1 MSRGKTDNTGFFCFS
16 GFSAGRKSEYPDRK
30 QKIPAL
36 CEREFFIGAND
47 GNRTRI
53 SSLGSWCSATELHL
67 RSVKARQPEPES
79 GCGIAEESRSLLRRS
94 RQPCPHIGGNEGA
107 RTLDLSDVNRTL

>member
-16 GFSAGRKSEYPDRK
+16 GFFGREKKRISGQK
-30 QKIPAL
+30 TKIPAQ
-36 CEREFFIGAND
+36 CEREFFFGAND